1 MKTPLL
7 LRSSRNYP
15 PLMTSALPHGAEV
28 LENNVGLA
36 SDSVAKLDYLR
47 ILMTAYSNSGRFL
60 SRFRL
65 MPWRDFVIR
74 LVVSIF
80 LMAFRL
86 F

>member
-1 MKTPLL
+1 
-7 LRSSRNYP
+7 
-15 PLMTSALPHGAEV
+15 MTVASALAPYIGHATTI
-28 LENNVGLA
+28 ENVANIFPREVGLA

-47 ILMTAYSNSGRFL
+47 ILVTAYSNSGRFL